1 MLLENDQIP
10 ANASQPQ
17 TSRVE
22 RRKTRTRAA
31 LLAAAKTL
39 FAGQGV
45 ESTTIA
51 DIAERAD
58 IAVGSFYN
66 YFATKDDLLAAL
78 LELSLSEQ
86 LAALQMRQAQVDDP
100 AEAISIAHR
109 HLVEVAQSDPDWAW
123 LLVRLEVPHRI
134 TSVVLGQAARRD
146 LQQAIEAGRFAVANA
161 EVALMAS
168 GGALIAVMHSLL
180 NGDLTGEVACDH
192 AEGVLRS
199 FGLDRTEAAEIAH
212 RPLPGLGEA
221 ESREPT

>member
-10 ANASQPQ
+10 ANASQLQ
-17 TSRVE
+17 TGRVE

-51 DIAERAD
+51 DIAEQAD

-78 LELSLSEQ
+78 LELTLSEQ

-100 AEAISIAHR
+100 A
-109 HLVEVAQSDPDWAW
+109 
-123 LLVRLEVPHRI
+123 
-134 TSVVLGQAARRD
+134 
-146 LQQAIEAGRFAVANA
+146 
-161 EVALMAS
+161 
-168 GGALIAVMHSLL
+168 
-180 NGDLTGEVACDH
+180 
-192 AEGVLRS
+192 
-199 FGLDRTEAAEIAH
+199 
-212 RPLPGLGEA
+212 
-221 ESREPT
+221 